1 MPAST
6 DATVTIQTEDVLNVA
21 ELSGGGTIIAPAITN
36 VSSLVIGGAVEGLT
50 VNGRVTLAASG
61 TVTLTEDPIRLE
73 NGEYLL
79 LSTTGLSFEDGI
91 SGWTLNSAIKAPAR
105 GLLRVRGDNLV
116 LVALRPG
123 IAITFN

>member
-91 SGWTLNSAIKAPAR
+91 SGWTLDSAIKAPAR
-105 GLLRVRGDNLV
+105 GLLRVRGDNLM
-116 LVALRPG
+116 LVSIRPG
-123 IAITFN
+123 TVISLK